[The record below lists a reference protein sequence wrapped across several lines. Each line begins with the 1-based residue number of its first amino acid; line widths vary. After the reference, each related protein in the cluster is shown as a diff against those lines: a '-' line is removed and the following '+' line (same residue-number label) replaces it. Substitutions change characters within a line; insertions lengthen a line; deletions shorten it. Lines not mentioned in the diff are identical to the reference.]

1 MCTTAGTCG
10 IDAPL
15 NSALHI
21 PGCTTYRSTASNAS
35 TATCST
41 NGNTPAC
48 GPQTTGRAQA
58 LRIWQHR
65 HNHHRFHTAIG
76 GLPEGRDDSLS
87 FYKNQAATSRPSG
100 RNRTSCVQPKLSWY
114 AVQSP
119 LHVWVGPAQL
129 RNASIGKIP
138 ISGVSIHF
146 PHGVVTLESI
156 YNHDHATFS
165 SWAQS

>member
-1 MCTTAGTCG
+1 MWNRRPTELG
-10 IDAPL
+10 ITHPGPHHRTV
-15 NSALHI
+15 NSVERFNCNLLDEWEYTRLW
-21 PGCTTYRSTASNAS
+21 PSDNRPSPS
-35 TATCST
+35 
-41 NGNTPAC
+41 P
-48 GPQTTGRAQA
+48 
-58 LRIWQHR
+58 WQHR

-119 LHVWVGPAQL
+119 LHDWVGPAQL
-129 RNASIGKIP
+129 RNASIEKIQ

-156 YNHDHATFS
+156 PKHDSATFT
-165 SWAQS
+165 SWTRS